1 LVASAILLAVK
12 RIVLIAAFLAASW
25 SPLVHCVATA
35 RAAEV
40 TTASCHEDATPKPA
54 KAPTS
59 NCAVMA
65 CCQAALLPT
74 AIVAPTPEFSFPV
87 LVAIATL
94 ILVPPAPAA
103 EFAPASPPGP
113 PGVLLVVSRLGRAP
127 PVA

>member
-1 LVASAILLAVK
+1 MLSAMIGFG
-12 RIVLIAAFLAASW
+12 LIAALLAASW

-40 TTASCHEDATPKPA
+40 TTATCHEDATPKPA

-59 NCAVMA
+59 NCATMA
-65 CCQAALLPT
+65 CCQAVQFPA
-74 AIVAPTPEFSFPV
+74 AIVAPVPEFSAPV

-94 ILVPPAPAA
+94 ILVPPAPPA
-103 EFAPASPPGP
+103 EFAPAASPGP
-113 PGVLLVVSRLGRAP
+113 PGVLLAVSRLGRAP